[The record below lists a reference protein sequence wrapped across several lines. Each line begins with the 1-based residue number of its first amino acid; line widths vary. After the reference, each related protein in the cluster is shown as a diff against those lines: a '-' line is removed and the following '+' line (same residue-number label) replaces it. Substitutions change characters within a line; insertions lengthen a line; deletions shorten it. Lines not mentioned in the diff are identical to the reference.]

1 MTRHHLLAAA
11 ASALMI
17 STAACQVA
25 STPKKNGAEA
35 TSSEQG
41 AADRLA
47 RVDMQV
53 DTSYLSGEERQVVN
67 LLIQAADLMNPIYL
81 RQVSADN
88 VRLREEIAKSGDKA
102 LLDRFDTFM
111 GPWDETEEDKPFY
124 GNAARPVGA
133 GFYPADLTKDQFDA
147 YLAAHP
153 DQKDKLTSPYTVV
166 KRQGE
171 TLIAVPYSEEY
182 KEWLEPA
189 AKKLEEAA
197 AITTNASLKKFLTLR
212 AKAFRTDDYYE
223 SELAWMD
230 LKDTPIEIV
239 IGPYET
245 YTDTL
250 YGAKTAFE
258 SFVVLKD
265 PKESQTLDV
274 YKSHLR
280 EMEANL
286 PVDEKYKNFKR
297 GFESPIS
304 VGDQIRGG
312 GDSNHGIQT
321 IAFNLPNDERV
332 REAKGAKKVILRNL
346 IAAKYDRILKPM
358 AGLVLVPE
366 DAANVNSRYMYMET
380 LFHELSH
387 SLGPGSIVVDGQ
399 KTTVDKALKDVGSG
413 FEEAKADVMG
423 AYNVL
428 FMMDKAVL
436 PTAEKPQ
443 IRAAYVAGLF
453 RAMRFGDTDAHG
465 KGAAMQY
472 RYLRDKGGIVWNA
485 DAKRFRIDA
494 AKLDAGI
501 RDLVGDIV
509 RLQANGD
516 YNGTKAFLGKW
527 AVMDAEA
534 KQVTSEM
541 THIPVDIH
549 PIYPDK
555 I

>member
-133 GFYPADLTKDQFDA
+133 GFYPGDLTKDQFDA

-166 KRQGE
+166 KRQGD
-171 TLIAVPYSEEY
+171 TLIAVPYSQEY

-436 PTAEKPQ
+436 PAAEKPQ

-485 DAKRFRIDA
+485 DTKRFRIDA

>member
-1 MTRHHLLAAA
+1 
-11 ASALMI
+11 
-17 STAACQVA
+17 
-25 STPKKNGAEA
+25 
-35 TSSEQG
+35 
-41 AADRLA
+41 
-47 RVDMQV
+47 
-53 DTSYLSGEERQVVN
+53 
-67 LLIQAADLMNPIYL
+67 
-81 RQVSADN
+81 
-88 VRLREEIAKSGDKA
+88 
-102 LLDRFDTFM
+102 
-111 GPWDETEEDKPFY
+111 
-124 GNAARPVGA
+124 
-133 GFYPADLTKDQFDA
+133 
-147 YLAAHP
+147 
-153 DQKDKLTSPYTVV
+153 
-166 KRQGE
+166 
-171 TLIAVPYSEEY
+171 
-182 KEWLEPA
+182 
-189 AKKLEEAA
+189 
-197 AITTNASLKKFLTLR
+197 
-212 AKAFRTDDYYE
+212 
-223 SELAWMD
+223 
-230 LKDTPIEIV
+230 
-239 IGPYET
+239 
-245 YTDTL
+245 
-250 YGAKTAFE
+250 
-258 SFVVLKD
+258 
-265 PKESQTLDV
+265 
-274 YKSHLR
+274 
-280 EMEANL
+280 
-286 PVDEKYKNFKR
+286 
-297 GFESPIS
+297 
-304 VGDQIRGG
+304 
-312 GDSNHGIQT
+312 
-321 IAFNLPNDERV
+321 
-332 REAKGAKKVILRNL
+332 
-346 IAAKYDRILKPM
+346 
-358 AGLVLVPE
+358 LVPE

-387 SLGPGSIVVDGQ
+387 SLGPGSIVVDGEE
-399 KTTVDKALKDVGSG
+399 TTVDKALKDVGSG

-436 PTAEKPQ
+436 PAAEKPQ

>member
-1 MTRHHLLAAA
+1 
-11 ASALMI
+11 MI

-133 GFYPADLTKDQFDA
+133 GFYPGDLTKDQFDA

-166 KRQGE
+166 KRQGD
-171 TLIAVPYSEEY
+171 TLIAVPYSQEY

-436 PTAEKPQ
+436 PTPEKPQ

-485 DAKRFRIDA
+485 DTKRFRIDA